1 MEWALRI
8 DALKK
13 RVVYQLCYNHGILLH
28 GTLAISHYQATGWTA
43 MGFTKWEWVTKGN
56 RIFIANML
64 AVPGEQQGS
73 T

>member
-13 RVVYQLCYNHGILLH
+13 GVVYQLCYNHGILLH
-28 GTLAISHYQATGWTA
+28 GTFAISHYQAMGWTA
-43 MGFTKWEWVTKGN
+43 MGFTKWVWVTGDK
-56 RIFIANML
+56 RIFIANMP
-64 AVPGEQQGS
+64 AVPGGQGL